1 MSSGLIPSDPGLLL
15 SIVVCTFNRSKLL
28 IKCLNSL
35 VNQSA
40 STDSFEV
47 IVIDNN
53 STDETSTISSGYVSR
68 HKNFKYFKEDML
80 GLSHARNRGWQEAK
94 GAYVA
99 YIDDDAVAFP
109 DWVDNSID
117 FIWNNQ
123 STVAFGGPYEAIT
136 DTPLPS
142 WFPPEYGH
150 FNLGDSIIS
159 LDAQTQ
165 FLCGTNMVFRR
176 ELLQEIGGFSS
187 GLGMSGGKLSYGEE
201 TRLQIELKR
210 QGHTIYY
217 VPSIRVKH
225 LLASEK
231 MRLRWLMKS
240 VYSVGKCSPE
250 TFGVE
255 RSIFSCLCG
264 LCYGGFY
271 ALRFL
276 IEKPAMPLK
285 RKLYY
290 SLIPLVSEF
299 GVLTGLL
306 RRMQQ

>member
-1 MSSGLIPSDPGLLL
+1 MSPCLL
-15 SIVVCTFNRSKLL
+15 SIVVCTYNRAKILNDCLL
-28 IKCLNSL
+28 SL
-35 VNQSA
+35 STQSA
-40 STDSFEV
+40 SADFFEI
-47 IVIDNN
+47 IVVDNN
-53 STDETSTISSGYVSR
+53 SNDSTQMVVGTFC
-68 HKNFKYFKEDML
+68 KNDKRFRLVNEFKQ

-94 GAYVA
+94 GEYVA

-109 DWVDNSID
+109 GWAESIAV
-117 FIWNNQ
+117 FIENKQ
-123 STVAFGGPYEAIT
+123 SVAAFGGPYEAMNNA
-136 DTPLPS
+136 PVPP
-142 WFPPEYGH
+142 WFPPEYGY
-150 FNLGDSIIS
+150 FDLGDSIIS

-210 QGHTIYY
+210 KGHEIYY

-225 LLASEK
+225 LLATEK
-231 MRLRWLMKS
+231 MSFRWLMKS

-264 LCYGGFY
+264 LCYGFFY

-276 IEKPAMPLK
+276 IEKSAMPLK

-290 SLIPLVSEF
+290 SLKPLVSEF
-299 GVLTGLL
+299 GVLMRLL
-306 RRMQQ
+306 RRMPQ